1 MRKKQLVLLS
11 FLAIGS
17 FFCGSCEKDIKTPGV
32 FEPLY
37 LDFSVSDTL
46 GNQYTGDSIIIPSTA
61 NMMVFKITTNCSW
74 SAKCQNKAGLS
85 GWMSIPSSPRG
96 GGDATI
102 TSTVST
108 NKTKNDRQVYY
119 SVIAGDSA
127 IVKTVVIVQPHVV
140 AN

>member
-85 GWMSIPSSPRG
+85 GWMSIPSSPGEAEMRL
-96 GGDATI
+96 
-102 TSTVST
+102 
-108 NKTKNDRQVYY
+108 
-119 SVIAGDSA
+119 
-127 IVKTVVIVQPHVV
+127 
-140 AN
+140 

>member
-1 MRKKQLVLLS
+1 MRKRQFILFFFLV
-11 FLAIGS
+11 IGS
-17 FFCGSCEKDIKTPGV
+17 FFCGSCEKDINTPGV

-46 GNQYTGDSIIIPSTA
+46 GNQYTGDSIIIPSTP

-74 SAKCQNKAGLS
+74 NAKRKTKAGLD
-85 GWMSIPSSPRG
+85 GWLSIPSPGRG

-102 TSTVST
+102 TSTVSA
-108 NKTKNDRQVYY
+108 NKTKKDRKVYY

-127 IVKTVVIVQPHVV
+127 IVKTVTIVQPV
-140 AN
+140 AK

>member
-85 GWMSIPSSPRG
+85 GWMSIPSSRG

-102 TSTVST
+102 TSTVSN
-108 NKTKNDRQVYY
+108 NKTKNDRKVYY

>member
-74 SAKCQNKAGLS
+74 SAGLS

-102 TSTVST
+102 TSTVSN
-108 NKTKNDRQVYY
+108 NKTKNDRKVYY

>member
-37 LDFSVSDTL
+37 LDFSVSD
-46 GNQYTGDSIIIPSTA
+46 
-61 NMMVFKITTNCSW
+61 KITTNCSW

-102 TSTVST
+102 TSTVSN
-108 NKTKNDRQVYY
+108 NKTKNDRKVYY